1 MVDNRFDNLPNVDA
15 GRIVKMEMD
24 YSGACDEKIP
34 IHKEAAKDPS
44 KFHQAIDGLLQ
55 LEKQTRLVRDLL
67 VLSHR
72 KCVEFCCASTISGR

>member
-44 KFHQAIDGLLQ
+44 KFHQSIDGLLQ
-55 LEKQTRLVRDLL
+55 LEKQTRLVRIFQ
-67 VLSHR
+67 VFSP
-72 KCVEFCCASTISGR
+72 KIF

>member
-55 LEKQTRLVRDLL
+55 LEKQTRLVSAFRLL
-67 VLSHR
+67 G
-72 KCVEFCCASTISGR
+72 ISQLESEIKNNLFF